1 MPYLKLIQSV
11 QIHQLYSMLSRAM
24 DFVRVVNS
32 RPRVGLTQPDG
43 DLVRDV
49 EYWHYILSTTSS
61 HIFQRL

>member
-1 MPYLKLIQSV
+1 
-11 QIHQLYSMLSRAM
+11 MLSRAM

-49 EYWHYILSTTSS
+49 EYWHYILSITLS